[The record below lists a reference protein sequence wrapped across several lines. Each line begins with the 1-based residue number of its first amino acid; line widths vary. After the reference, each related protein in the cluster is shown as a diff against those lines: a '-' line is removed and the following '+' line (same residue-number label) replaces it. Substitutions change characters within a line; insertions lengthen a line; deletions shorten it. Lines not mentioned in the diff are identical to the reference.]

1 MKENNQTFPWGL
13 LPMMSHRAPNDSAIV
28 SRIKQLSVNV
38 FGSEGIVVGEISHV
52 VSPSVVRFEFK
63 LDKAYNLEQI
73 RLYEGYLNEALSEFG
88 PIRLIAP
95 VLWKATIAIEVLRSY
110 RQLVMLR
117 EVLES
122 REFQESNAELPIAL
136 GISTENKLVI
146 ADLQTMP
153 HLLIGGDVGMGKS
166 VLLNSIIISLL
177 YRKSPDDVKFVLI
190 NPKRIEFEHY
200 SKLKEQYLVSIE
212 GLDEAIITS
221 PKNAITALGSLCSE
235 MTKRYELLSKTC
247 CRSSREYNRKMKA
260 GKLSAT
266 DGYKPM
272 PYIIVVIDEFADL
285 ITADGRTVETTLG
298 KLAQKGRSV
307 GIHVIFATQQTSRQ
321 VLTGILRANIPVR
334 IAFKVQTFADR
345 KTILDMSEA
354 QSLFDKGDMLVSKD
368 GIISRVQG
376 AFIDEHDIEKVCD
389 WIANN
394 NSDCKPYVL
403 SAQSIKKNEQEE
415 FDILFHEAV
424 IMGDIDNKI
433 DWNDYYISG
442 DIEEIKRITRAFGS
456 FDIGVDDI
464 ICTLSTTNTN
474 YVMTGKGIGS
484 KRILM
489 ALKQAIDKLPVS
501 LNDIDR
507 MIVNVWTGKGNCR
520 PVRMLEMGAMQDYL
534 LDILPELDLFWGIAV
549 DPTLNEDIKITL
561 IAVNKHNLC

>member
-1 MKENNQTFPWGL
+1 MKENNPTFPLEL
-13 LPMMSHRAPNDSAIV
+13 LPKMSQQAPSDPAIV
-28 SRIKQLSVNV
+28 SRIKQLIVNV
-38 FGSEGIVVGEISHV
+38 FGNKGIVVGEISHV

-63 LDKAYNLEQI
+63 LDKTYNLEQI
-73 RLYEGYLNEALSEFG
+73 RLYECDLNEALSEFG

-95 VLWKATIAIEVLRSY
+95 VLWKEIIAIEVLRSD

-136 GISTENKLVI
+136 GLSTENKPVI

-153 HLLIGGDVGMGKS
+153 QLLIGGAVGMGKS

-177 YRKSPDDVKFVLI
+177 YRKSPYDVKFILI
-190 NPKRIEFEHY
+190 DPKKIEFEY
-200 SKLKEQYLVSIE
+200 YAKLKEQYLVNIE
-212 GLDEAIITS
+212 GIDEAIITS
-221 PKNAITALGSLCSE
+221 PKNAITALNSLCSE

-247 CRSSREYNRKMKA
+247 CRSSREYSQKMKG
-260 GKLSAT
+260 GKQSTT

-285 ITADGRTVETTLG
+285 IKADGRTVEITLG
-298 KLAQKGRSV
+298 RLAQKGRPV
-307 GIHVIFATQQTSRQ
+307 GIHVIFATQQTSTK
-321 VLTGILRANIPVR
+321 VLTGTLRANIPVR
-334 IAFKVQTFADR
+334 IAFKVQTFADS
-345 KTILDMSEA
+345 KTILDMSGT
-354 QSLFDKGDMLVSKD
+354 QSLLDKGDMLVSKD

-389 WIANN
+389 WITHN
-394 NSDCKPYVL
+394 NSDCKPYIL
-403 SAQSIKKNEQEE
+403 PAQSIKKNKQEE

-442 DIEEIKRITRAFGS
+442 DIEEIRRITRAFGS

-474 YVMTGKGIGS
+474 YVTTGKGIGS
-484 KRILM
+484 KRVLM

-501 LNDIDR
+501 LHDIDR

-520 PVRMLEMGAMQDYL
+520 PIRMPEMGAMQDYL
-534 LDILPELDLFWGIAV
+534 LDILPELALFWGVAV
-549 DPTLNEDIKITL
+549 DPTLNEDIKVTL
-561 IAVNKHNLC
+561 IAVNKYNLC